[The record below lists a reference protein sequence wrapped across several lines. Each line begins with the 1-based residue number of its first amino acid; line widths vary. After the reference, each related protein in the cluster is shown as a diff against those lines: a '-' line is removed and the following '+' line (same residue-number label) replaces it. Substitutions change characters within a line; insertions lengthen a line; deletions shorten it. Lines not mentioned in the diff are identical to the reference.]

1 MSASTRDLRRM
12 LRRAERRLR
21 VKRRGGWTYATSWED
36 ERHARKLAKALR
48 ARSIDPWAH
57 EEPCPF

>member
-12 LRRAERRLR
+12 LRRAARRLR
-21 VKRRGGWTYATSWED
+21 IKRRGGWTYAESWED
-36 ERHARKLAKALR
+36 ERHVRQLAQALR
-48 ARSIDPWAH
+48 RRGIDPWEH